1 MRKIF
6 VGALFLLLAIP
17 ARAVDSISAEL
28 GGGSRSVELW
38 RVGAQWQQRPKWL
51 KHSPW
56 QLYWDLTLG
65 SWNSRTGTVHDFGL
79 TPEFRH
85 PIGSRGAYFDAGIGF
100 HVLSDSPI
108 STDFG
113 FSTRFQFGDHVGVGY
128 DFGPFDLAA
137 RLQHLSNG
145 GLPTPHLVLPLLLL
159 RVWSPL
165 RLAARVPSR
174 MPVLVE
180 GIPDGAEGSCLIPA
194 PL

>member
-56 QLYWDLTLG
+56 QLYWDLSLG

-85 PIGSRGAYFDAGIGF
+85 PIGSRRAYFDAGTGF
-100 HVLSDSPI
+100 H
-108 STDFG
+108 G
-113 FSTRFQFGDHVGVGY
+113 
-128 DFGPFDLAA
+128 LAA
-137 RLQHLSNG
+137 SHTRTDSG
-145 GLPTPHLVLPLLLL
+145 FTT
-159 RVWSPL
+159 
-165 RLAARVPSR
+165 AFPSR
-174 MPVLVE
+174 GPVARACAI
-180 GIPDGAEGSCLIPA
+180 GPP
-194 PL
+194 